1 MNATYNQHLH
11 EELACVQKCS
21 LIEGCASAAQCGPS
35 VFISWKPEPLQL
47 QNIKCFEWILFI
59 L

>member
-11 EELACVQKCS
+11 EELACVQKCA
-21 LIEGCASAAQCGPS
+21 LIEGYTSAAQCGPS

-47 QNIKCFEWILFI
+47 
-59 L
+59 

>member
-21 LIEGCASAAQCGPS
+21 LIEGYTSAAQCEPG
-35 VFISWKPEPLQL
+35 VFISRKPEPLQL
-47 QNIKCFEWILFI
+47 
-59 L
+59 